1 VLQPRVYTAVDL
13 AGEAVVVLDGENLG
27 AGTNGMTGMM
37 ADLMTGTMTS
47 IIRKDTL
54 VRTIILFGVV
64 PGSSVGSVIGIA
76 WLGAVALW

>member
-1 VLQPRVYTAVDL
+1 MLQPRVYTAVDL
-13 AGEAVVVLDGENLG
+13 AGEAVVEEVLDGGNLG

-64 PGSSVGSVIGIA
+64 PGSSVGSVARIA
-76 WLGAVALW
+76 